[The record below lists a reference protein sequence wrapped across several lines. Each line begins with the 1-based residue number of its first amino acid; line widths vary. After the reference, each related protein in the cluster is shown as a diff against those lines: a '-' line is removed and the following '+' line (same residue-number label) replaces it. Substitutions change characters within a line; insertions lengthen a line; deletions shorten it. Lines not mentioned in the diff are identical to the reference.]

1 LFTGIESGVIRITA
15 IWGGAAKRATDAW
28 GLQCDSEQLTVGTM
42 LRETESWTKKVE
54 SSGQIAHARTGS
66 TAGLTAGGLGWRR
79 QDQPMVLLARKLA
92 AWNQK
97 RRQRQVESEAV
108 EAPIIRGILAIES
121 EETL

>member
-1 LFTGIESGVIRITA
+1 M
-15 IWGGAAKRATDAW
+15 

-54 SSGQIAHARTGS
+54 SSGQFAHARTGS
-66 TAGLTAGGLGWRR
+66 IAGLTAGSLGLRG
-79 QDQPMVLLARKLA
+79 QDRPMVLLARKLA

-97 RRQRQVESEAV
+97 RRQGEVESEAV